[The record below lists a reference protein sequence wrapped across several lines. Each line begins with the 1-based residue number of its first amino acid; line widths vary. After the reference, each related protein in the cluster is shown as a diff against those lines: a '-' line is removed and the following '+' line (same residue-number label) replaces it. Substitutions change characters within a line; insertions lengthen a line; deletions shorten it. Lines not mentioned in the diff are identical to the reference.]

1 MVRRAAANPLRIL
14 YEVRETGLAFGAR
27 FVAKYKLGAFGE
39 PWIGDLLSGRACRRN
54 FSQNGGSMIRRR
66 RYAGR
71 CRRLSFALLWLAGW
85 SGQFVA
91 HGQGSAAM
99 RPRVTLTVIDE
110 NGVVVPDARVV
121 LTQPGQAPIEFHTNH
136 AGRIEYSP
144 PQSAPYRLEVEKQGF
159 YQALMRDVDPGRT
172 DIQLTLAH
180 EQIVRQQINVVA
192 STSDID
198 PQLTAD
204 TSTMSTPE
212 IVSIPYQ
219 TSRDIRNLLPF
230 NPGVV
235 QDMSGQV
242 HVAGSA
248 TYGTLDLLDGF
259 DIRSP
264 VGGVLALHVSTD
276 AIRSIDVESTRY
288 PVEYGDATGGVIAL
302 SSGMGDNRFRFNATD
317 FIPSYRA
324 SQGVHF
330 DKFVPRVT
338 FSGPIA
344 QDRAWFFD
352 GFDLNYA
359 GNFIAG
365 LPSNAN
371 SNPSWQ
377 ESNLSRVQFNVTP
390 ANNLIGSLLFN
401 DLYSPYSGLSTLT
414 PQASTVKLDTIG
426 WLPYFRDQ
434 QTFKNGALLD
444 VGVGITRIRSGD
456 EPHGDLPYELTPE
469 TSEGSYFENLTG
481 RSSRIQETGA
491 LYLSPRHWIGQHDFK
506 AGVDLEQIGFGENFS
521 RMPVSYLREDGTL
534 LRLST
539 FPGPGHFNRHNDEV
553 GAYVQDRW
561 QIHSGLT
568 IEPGLR
574 FDWDHIIRTPLFS
587 PRLAAVYAPGKAP
600 ATKLSAGV
608 GIYYEHTQLQYL
620 QQAFDGRRDDTYY
633 AADGVT
639 PATPLLST
647 SFTAPYSTLRAPRVL
662 NWSAEIEQRLHT
674 RTYANLSYIDKHG
687 GNFFVY
693 ESPNAPYNAGTY
705 LLTNQRRSDYH
716 AVSLSLRHNFAGNY
730 VLFGAYTRSLA
741 YTNAAIDYSPTIGPL
756 GPQAPGPLPW
766 NSPNRFLSWGWLPV
780 PMLKNWDFV
789 YTVDWRTGFPFTAV
803 DASQTV
809 VGAPNSQR
817 YPDYFSL
824 SPGLEWRF
832 HLRGL
837 YLGLRG
843 VMENATGRE
852 NPLVVNNNVDSP
864 EYGTFSEPLGRAL
877 TARLRLIS
885 TK

>member
-1 MVRRAAANPLRIL
+1 
-14 YEVRETGLAFGAR
+14 
-27 FVAKYKLGAFGE
+27 
-39 PWIGDLLSGRACRRN
+39 
-54 FSQNGGSMIRRR
+54 MIRRR
-66 RYAGR
+66 RFPSAFP
-71 CRRLSFALLWLAGW
+71 RLLVALLMLYGLPVHSVAN
-85 SGQFVA
+85 GQ
-91 HGQGSAAM
+91 AAAPPKPQM
-99 RPRVTLTVIDE
+99 TLTVVDE
-110 NGVVVPDARVV
+110 NGVVVPDAQVIV
-121 LTQPGQAPIEFHTNH
+121 SQPGQAPIEFHTNH
-136 AGRIEYSP
+136 AGRIEYSLAQP
-144 PQSAPYRLEVEKQGF
+144 APYQLEVEKQGF
-159 YQALMRDVDPGRT
+159 YEGLLRDIDPLRAHV
-172 DIQLTLAH
+172 QLTLAH
-180 EQIVRQQINVVA
+180 EQIVRQQVNVVA

-198 PQLTAD
+198 PQQTAD

-235 QDMSGQV
+235 QDASGQL

-248 TYGTLDLLDGF
+248 TYAALDLLDGF
-259 DIRSP
+259 NIRSP
-264 VGGVLALHVSTD
+264 ASGVLALHVSTD
-276 AIRSIDVESTRY
+276 AVRSIDVESTRY
-288 PVEYGDATGGVIAL
+288 PVEYGKATGGVIAL
-302 SSGMGDNRFRFNATD
+302 SSGMGDNRFRFDATD

-324 SQGVHF
+324 SQGFRF

-344 QDRAWFFD
+344 RDRAWFFD
-352 GFDLNYA
+352 GFDLNYS
-359 GNFIAG
+359 GNYIAG
-365 LPSNAN
+365 LPSNAD

-377 ESNLSRVQFNVTP
+377 ESNLSKLQLNVAPT
-390 ANNLIGSLLFN
+390 NNFIAALLFN

-414 PQASTVKLDTIG
+414 PQESTVKLNTIG

-434 QTFKNGALLD
+434 QRFSNGVLLD
-444 VGVGITRIRSGD
+444 AGVGITRIRSGY
-456 EPHGDLPYELTPE
+456 EPHGDAPFELTPE

-481 RSSRIQETGA
+481 HSNRIQETGA

-506 AGVDLEQIGFGENFS
+506 AGVDLDQIGFGEEFS
-521 RMPVSYLREDGTL
+521 RAPVSYLREDGTL

-539 FPGPGHFNRHNDEV
+539 FPEPGHFNRHNDEV
-553 GAYVQDRW
+553 GAYAQDRW

-574 FDWDHIIRTPLFS
+574 FDWDHIVRQPLYS

-600 ATKLSAGV
+600 ATKISAGI

-620 QQAFDGRRDDTYY
+620 EQAFEGRRDDTYY

-639 PATPLLST
+639 PASPLLPT
-647 SFTAPYSTLRAPRVL
+647 AFIAPYSTLRAPRVL
-662 NWSAEIEQRLHT
+662 NWSAEIEQRLPM
-674 RTYANLSYIDKHG
+674 RVYADLSYIDKHG
-687 GNFFVY
+687 GDFFVY
-693 ESPNAPYNAGTY
+693 QDQDEPHNAGTY
-705 LLTNQRRSDYH
+705 RLTNGRRSDYH
-716 AVSLSLRHNFAGNY
+716 AVNLTLRHTFSGNY
-730 VLFGAYTRSLA
+730 ALFGAYTRSLV
-741 YTNAAIDYSPTIGPL
+741 YTNAALDYSPTIGTL
-756 GPQAPGPLPW
+756 GPQQPGPLAW
-766 NSPNRFLSWGWLPV
+766 DTPNRAFSWGWLPV

-803 DASQTV
+803 SANQV
-809 VGAPNSQR
+809 VIGAADGQR

-832 HLRGL
+832 HLRGM

-852 NPLVVNNNVDSP
+852 NPLVVNNNVDSA
-864 EYGTFSEPLGRAL
+864 EYGAFSEPLGRAL

-885 TK
+885 SK